1 MATPAILLGCLALAA
16 ALPSAHAQD
25 PPELRGVGSHAPPPP
40 KALAVQGEVP
50 EAWTQGRGTLI
61 IFFST
66 LSKSTGFDTISF
78 ANLDERNTSID
89 VIAVASET
97 PQQIQAMIQE
107 QRSKRPSAAQLSP
120 VLSDP
125 EGRWRDAFLVPTDR
139 KRLPVAIAID
149 QEGRIA
155 WHGPALPE
163 AAGYPMAMIS
173 ANRWNIDDYI
183 ARVRLNVLRN
193 KNTARIFE
201 ARRQARLDND
211 FQKVLDVYQEVH
223 ETDPKNVLNKL
234 SRYEFMLADMN
245 EPELAYSYGRE
256 LADAY
261 ADDYI
266 TLNDLAWG
274 VVSHPDVQSRDLEF
288 ALEMSQR
295 ANALRGYADYALLDT
310 HARIH
315 WMRGDRDRAIEW
327 QRRSVTLAPDSWHGD
342 SSRENLSVYASGV
355 TEPGTLPP
363 PYTSPRK
370 RR

>member
-1 MATPAILLGCLALAA
+1 MPTRTILLGCLVLAA
-16 ALPSAHAQD
+16 TLPTAHAQD
-25 PPELRGVGSHAPPPP
+25 PPELRGVGSVAQPPP

-50 EAWTQGRGTLI
+50 EAWSKGRGTLI

-66 LSKSTGFDTISF
+66 LSKSTSFDIRSF
-78 ANLDERNTSID
+78 ANLDKRNSSID

-97 PQQIQAMIQE
+97 PQQIKAMIEE
-107 QRSKRPSAAQLSP
+107 QSAIRPLSDP
-120 VLSDP
+120 LPLVLSDP
-125 EGRWRDAFLVPTDR
+125 EEQWRNTFLVPTGR
-139 KRLPVAIAID
+139 KRLPVAVAID

-163 AAGYPMAMIS
+163 AAGYPMALIS
-173 ANRWNIDDYI
+173 SNRWDIDDYT

-193 KNTARIFE
+193 NNTTRIFN
-201 ARRQARLDND
+201 ARRQARQDND
-211 FQKVLDVYQEVH
+211 YQKVLDVYEEVQ

-234 SRYEFMLADMN
+234 SRYEFILTDMN

-266 TLNDLAWG
+266 TLNDLAWK
-274 VVSHPDVQSRDLEF
+274 VVSHPNVQSRDFDF

-295 ANALRGYADYALLDT
+295 ANTLRGFADYALLDT

-363 PYTSPRK
+363 PYISPRI

>member
-1 MATPAILLGCLALAA
+1 
-16 ALPSAHAQD
+16 
-25 PPELRGVGSHAPPPP
+25 
-40 KALAVQGEVP
+40 
-50 EAWTQGRGTLI
+50 LI

-66 LSKSTGFDTISF
+66 LSKSAGFDVASF
-78 ANLDERNTSID
+78 ANLDKRNPNIN

-97 PQQIQAMIQE
+97 PQQIQAMIQA
-107 QRSKRPSAAQLSP
+107 QRAERQLATQLSL

-125 EGRWRDAFLVPTDR
+125 EGRWRDAFLVPTNR
-139 KRLPVAIAID
+139 KRLPIAIAID
-149 QEGRIA
+149 RDGRIA

-211 FQKVLDVYQEVH
+211 FQKVLDVYQEIY
-223 ETDPKNVLNKL
+223 ELDPENILNKL
-234 SRYEFMLADMN
+234 SRYDFMLAEMN
-245 EPELAYSYGRE
+245 QPELAYPYGRE

-266 TLNDLAWG
+266 TLNDLAWE
-274 VVSHPDVQSRDLEF
+274 VVSNPDIQSRDLDF
-288 ALEMSQR
+288 ALDMSQR
-295 ANALRGYADYALLDT
+295 ANALRAYADYALLDT

-342 SSRENLSVYASGV
+342 SSRENLSTYVSGV
-355 TEPGTLPP
+355 IEPGTLPP